1 MGRRWPDPSS
11 QHPIYDS
18 VSVLFC
24 RRQIG
29 SQHVWAYSPFWQP
42 AYANK
47 FLSLSLSTIK
57 HFYIKNHLYI
67 VFPNSRH
74 GAVICIKNE
83 ANLVLERLSKR
94 YFTDSLIAS
103 SKLGRVAVCELGKA
117 QQTRFSSVTRAAPVH
132 TVQRPITRTGNH
144 SHYSQTHTHWQLL
157 SVSQLSARWPL
168 FSVILCLSVTLLK
181 THFFNSLLL

>member
-1 MGRRWPDPSS
+1 M
-11 QHPIYDS
+11 
-18 VSVLFC
+18 
-24 RRQIG
+24 QIN
-29 SQHVWAYSPFWQP
+29 F
-42 AYANK
+42 
-47 FLSLSLSTIK
+47 SLSLSTIK

-103 SKLGRVAVCELGKA
+103 SKLGRVAMCELGKA